1 MIAHHRQKCMLG
13 IGGAVLVALTAGLL
27 RTVLPDPVRVF
38 LILGAVVL
46 WLWAV
51 AHLAAGRGHDPIL
64 GVIFGLL
71 GVGVLFLRP
80 RLHQSQFG
88 RKAIRQM
95 STEMNYEIWAVRP
108 STELSIRS
116 SQPLAAGRP
125 ALADL
130 KH

>member
-1 MIAHHRQKCMLG
+1 MLG

-71 GVGVLFLRP
+71 GVGVLFLLLFLP
-80 RLHQSQFG
+80 DKTKAPPKPV
-88 RKAIRQM
+88 RKESDKTDVNRD
-95 STEMNYEIWAVRP
+95 
-108 STELSIRS
+108 ELR
-116 SQPLAAGRP
+116 
-125 ALADL
+125 DL
-130 KH
+130 GSEAKY